1 MTTSTSVI
9 TEIRL
14 STSELAILL
23 KAQDILENIQTVLF
37 ENGCCG
43 IRENTET
50 GECVEESEYSR
61 MMGILHGF
69 TYDGGINSW
78 ETVTDYQD
86 IGE

>member
-37 ENGCCG
+37 DGCSHNW
-43 IRENTET
+43 ENTET
-50 GECVEESEYSR
+50 GECVEEEEFSR

>member
-37 ENGCCG
+37 ENGCDG
-43 IRENTET
+43 VRENTET
-50 GECVEESEYSR
+50 GECVEEEEFNR

-69 TYDGGINSW
+69 IYDDGINSW
-78 ETVTDYQD
+78 ETVTDYQN